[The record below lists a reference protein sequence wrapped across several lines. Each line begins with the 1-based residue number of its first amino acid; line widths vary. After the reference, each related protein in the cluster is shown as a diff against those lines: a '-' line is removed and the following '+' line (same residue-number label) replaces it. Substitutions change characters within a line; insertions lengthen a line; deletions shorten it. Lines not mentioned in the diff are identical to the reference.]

1 MRRVRL
7 TLALLQAAHCFAP
20 RSSLHKPH
28 SPATKGCTRRRR
40 RLSATNE
47 ELLDAIQALSKRIDS
62 IAADVDLLKKS
73 RVDGLE
79 AELERL
85 RTSPPA
91 PMTTAEA
98 LRTPPEPRTSA
109 RTAPGLNAALSA
121 RAALGAVRGQAPATS
136 PAVWKSTSE
145 LGYPEKYCV
154 DLRESPRHR
163 ADAAT
168 GTTSRRWRG
177 IATPSH
183 RRSYGS
189 TSRRWRGT
197 PEIYF
202 PHRSPALRRAAT
214 TYDADEVEELGGEA
228 FFFEGGGGGK
238 NDEFLDDEMEELL
251 AIGGDPTFLEQA
263 RPEFEGWDGVED
275 DAAHFDDPA
284 D

>member
-1 MRRVRL
+1 MQG
-7 TLALLQAAHCFAP
+7 TLCIALLAVAHSFAP
-20 RSSLHKPH
+20 RSLRPLHDT
-28 SPATKGCTRRRR
+28 ATQSCTRRRR

-47 ELLDAIQALSKRIDS
+47 DVLDAINALSARIDAL
-62 IAADVDLLKKS
+62 AADVEQLKKS

-85 RTSPPA
+85 RASPPA
-91 PMTTAEA
+91 PTMTTAEA

-121 RAALGAVRGQAPATS
+121 RAALGAVRGQAPAT
-136 PAVWKSTSE
+136 
-145 LGYPEKYCV
+145 
-154 DLRESPRHR
+154 
-163 ADAAT
+163 
-168 GTTSRRWRG
+168 
-177 IATPSH
+177 
-183 RRSYGS
+183 
-189 TSRRWRGT
+189 
-197 PEIYF
+197 
-202 PHRSPALRRAAT
+202 SPALRRAAT

-275 DAAHFDDPA
+275 DAAHFDDPV

>member
-1 MRRVRL
+1 MRR
-7 TLALLQAAHCFAP
+7 TLWIALLAVAHSFAP
-20 RSSLHKPH
+20 RSLRPLHDT
-28 SPATKGCTRRRR
+28 ATQSCTRRRQ

-47 ELLDAIQALSKRIDS
+47 ELLDAINSLSRRIDS
-62 IAADVDLLKKS
+62 LAADVALLKKS

-91 PMTTAEA
+91 PLTTAEA

-121 RAALGAVRGQAPATS
+121 RAALGAVRGQTPAT
-136 PAVWKSTSE
+136 
-145 LGYPEKYCV
+145 
-154 DLRESPRHR
+154 
-163 ADAAT
+163 
-168 GTTSRRWRG
+168 
-177 IATPSH
+177 
-183 RRSYGS
+183 
-189 TSRRWRGT
+189 
-197 PEIYF
+197 
-202 PHRSPALRRAAT
+202 SPALRRAAT

-263 RPEFEGWDGVED
+263 RGSGGSGEFEWDGVED
-275 DAAHFDDPA
+275 DAAHFDDPV

>member
-1 MRRVRL
+1 MQR
-7 TLALLQAAHCFAP
+7 TLCIALLAVAHSFAP
-20 RSSLHKPH
+20 RLRPLHNT
-28 SPATKGCTRRRR
+28 ATQSCTRRRR

-47 ELLDAIQALSKRIDS
+47 ELLDAIQALTKRIDD
-62 IAADVDLLKKS
+62 IAKDVDLLKKS

-121 RAALGAVRGQAPATS
+121 RAALGAVRGQQPAT
-136 PAVWKSTSE
+136 
-145 LGYPEKYCV
+145 
-154 DLRESPRHR
+154 
-163 ADAAT
+163 
-168 GTTSRRWRG
+168 
-177 IATPSH
+177 
-183 RRSYGS
+183 
-189 TSRRWRGT
+189 
-197 PEIYF
+197 
-202 PHRSPALRRAAT
+202 SPALRRAAT

-263 RPEFEGWDGVED
+263 RGGSGEFEWDGVED
-275 DAAHFDDPA
+275 DAAHFDDPV

>member
-1 MRRVRL
+1 MLR
-7 TLALLQAAHCFAP
+7 TLCIALLAVAHSFAP
-20 RSSLHKPH
+20 RSLRTLHNT
-28 SPATKGCTRRRR
+28 ATQSCTRRRR

-47 ELLDAIQALSKRIDS
+47 ELLDAIQALTKRIDD
-62 IAADVDLLKKS
+62 IAKDVDLLKKS

-85 RTSPPA
+85 RASPPA

-98 LRTPPEPRTSA
+98 LRTPPVSA

-121 RAALGAVRGQAPATS
+121 RAALGAVRGQQPAT
-136 PAVWKSTSE
+136 
-145 LGYPEKYCV
+145 
-154 DLRESPRHR
+154 
-163 ADAAT
+163 
-168 GTTSRRWRG
+168 
-177 IATPSH
+177 
-183 RRSYGS
+183 
-189 TSRRWRGT
+189 
-197 PEIYF
+197 
-202 PHRSPALRRAAT
+202 SPALRRAAT

-263 RPEFEGWDGVED
+263 RGGSSGEFEWDGVED
-275 DAAHFDDPA
+275 DAAHFDDPV

>member
-1 MRRVRL
+1 MQR
-7 TLALLQAAHCFAP
+7 TLWIALLAVAHSFAP
-20 RSSLHKPH
+20 SSLRPLHNT
-28 SPATKGCTRRRR
+28 ATQSCTRRRR

-47 ELLDAIQALSKRIDS
+47 ELLDAIQVLTKRIDD
-62 IAADVDLLKKS
+62 IAKHVDLLKKS
-73 RVDGLE
+73 LVDGLE

-91 PMTTAEA
+91 STMTTAEA

-121 RAALGAVRGQAPATS
+121 RAALGAVRGQAPAT
-136 PAVWKSTSE
+136 
-145 LGYPEKYCV
+145 
-154 DLRESPRHR
+154 
-163 ADAAT
+163 
-168 GTTSRRWRG
+168 
-177 IATPSH
+177 
-183 RRSYGS
+183 
-189 TSRRWRGT
+189 
-197 PEIYF
+197 
-202 PHRSPALRRAAT
+202 SPALRRAAT

-263 RPEFEGWDGVED
+263 RGGSSGEFEWDGVED
-275 DAAHFDDPA
+275 DAAHFDDPV

>member
-1 MRRVRL
+1 MATL
-7 TLALLQAAHCFAP
+7 TLALQAVDCFAP
-20 RSSLHKPH
+20 RRLHRQH

-47 ELLDAIQALSKRIDS
+47 ELLNAIQALAKRIDD
-62 IAADVDLLKKS
+62 IAADVELLKKS

-85 RTSPPA
+85 RASPPA
-91 PMTTAEA
+91 STMTTAEA

-136 PAVWKSTSE
+136 PA
-145 LGYPEKYCV
+145 
-154 DLRESPRHR
+154 
-163 ADAAT
+163 
-168 GTTSRRWRG
+168 
-177 IATPSH
+177 
-183 RRSYGS
+183 
-189 TSRRWRGT
+189 
-197 PEIYF
+197 
-202 PHRSPALRRAAT
+202 LRRAAT

-228 FFFEGGGGGK
+228 FFFEGGGGK

-263 RPEFEGWDGVED
+263 RGGSGEFEWDGVED
-275 DAAHFDDPA
+275 DAAHFDDPV

>member
-1 MRRVRL
+1 MQR
-7 TLALLQAAHCFAP
+7 TLCIALLAVAHSFAP
-20 RSSLHKPH
+20 SSLRPLHNT
-28 SPATKGCTRRRR
+28 ATQSCTRRRR

-47 ELLDAIQALSKRIDS
+47 ELLDAIQALTKRIDD
-62 IAADVDLLKKS
+62 IAKDVDLLKKS

-85 RTSPPA
+85 RTST
-91 PMTTAEA
+91 MTTAEA

-136 PAVWKSTSE
+136 
-145 LGYPEKYCV
+145 
-154 DLRESPRHR
+154 
-163 ADAAT
+163 AT
-168 GTTSRRWRG
+168 
-177 IATPSH
+177 
-183 RRSYGS
+183 
-189 TSRRWRGT
+189 
-197 PEIYF
+197 
-202 PHRSPALRRAAT
+202 SPALRRAAT

-251 AIGGDPTFLEQA
+251 AICGDPTFLEQA
-263 RPEFEGWDGVED
+263 RGGSGEFEWDGVED
-275 DAAHFDDPA
+275 DAAHFDDPV

>member
-1 MRRVRL
+1 MQR
-7 TLALLQAAHCFAP
+7 TLCIALLAVAHSFAP
-20 RSSLHKPH
+20 RRLRPLHNT
-28 SPATKGCTRRRR
+28 ATQSCTRRRR

-47 ELLDAIQALSKRIDS
+47 ELLDAIQALTKRIDD
-62 IAADVDLLKKS
+62 IAKDVDLLKKS

-136 PAVWKSTSE
+136 PA
-145 LGYPEKYCV
+145 
-154 DLRESPRHR
+154 
-163 ADAAT
+163 
-168 GTTSRRWRG
+168 
-177 IATPSH
+177 
-183 RRSYGS
+183 
-189 TSRRWRGT
+189 
-197 PEIYF
+197 
-202 PHRSPALRRAAT
+202 LRRAAT

-263 RPEFEGWDGVED
+263 RGGSGEFEWDGVED
-275 DAAHFDDPA
+275 DAAHFDDPV

>member
-1 MRRVRL
+1 MMQK
-7 TLALLQAAHCFAP
+7 TLCIALLAVAHSFAP
-20 RSSLHKPH
+20 SLRPLHKH
-28 SPATKGCTRRRR
+28 NTAAQSCTRRRR

-47 ELLDAIQALSKRIDS
+47 ELLDAIQALTKRIDD
-62 IAADVDLLKKS
+62 IAKDVDLLKKS

-85 RTSPPA
+85 RTST
-91 PMTTAEA
+91 MTTAEA

-136 PAVWKSTSE
+136 PA
-145 LGYPEKYCV
+145 
-154 DLRESPRHR
+154 
-163 ADAAT
+163 
-168 GTTSRRWRG
+168 
-177 IATPSH
+177 
-183 RRSYGS
+183 
-189 TSRRWRGT
+189 
-197 PEIYF
+197 
-202 PHRSPALRRAAT
+202 LRRAAT

-228 FFFEGGGGGK
+228 FFFEGGGGGGK

-263 RPEFEGWDGVED
+263 RGSGGSGEFEWDGVED
-275 DAAHFDDPA
+275 DAAHFDDPV

>member
-1 MRRVRL
+1 MQR
-7 TLALLQAAHCFAP
+7 TLCIALLAVAHSFAP
-20 RSSLHKPH
+20 RSLRPLHKH
-28 SPATKGCTRRRR
+28 NTAAQSCTRRRR

-47 ELLDAIQALSKRIDS
+47 ELLDAINSLSKRIDS
-62 IAADVDLLKKS
+62 LAADVALLKKS

-136 PAVWKSTSE
+136 PA
-145 LGYPEKYCV
+145 
-154 DLRESPRHR
+154 
-163 ADAAT
+163 
-168 GTTSRRWRG
+168 
-177 IATPSH
+177 
-183 RRSYGS
+183 
-189 TSRRWRGT
+189 
-197 PEIYF
+197 
-202 PHRSPALRRAAT
+202 LRRAAT
-214 TYDADEVEELGGEA
+214 TYDSEEVEELGGEA

-275 DAAHFDDPA
+275 DAAHFDDPV

>member
-1 MRRVRL
+1 VY
-7 TLALLQAAHCFAP
+7 Q
-20 RSSLHKPH
+20 PH

-47 ELLDAIQALSKRIDS
+47 ELLDAIQALSSRIDD
-62 IAADVDLLKKS
+62 IAKDVALLKKS

-85 RTSPPA
+85 RASPPA
-91 PMTTAEA
+91 PMTTAEAPPMTTAEA

-121 RAALGAVRGQAPATS
+121 RAALGAVRGQAPAT
-136 PAVWKSTSE
+136 T
-145 LGYPEKYCV
+145 
-154 DLRESPRHR
+154 
-163 ADAAT
+163 
-168 GTTSRRWRG
+168 
-177 IATPSH
+177 
-183 RRSYGS
+183 
-189 TSRRWRGT
+189 
-197 PEIYF
+197 
-202 PHRSPALRRAAT
+202 SPALRRAAT

-263 RPEFEGWDGVED
+263 RGGSGEFEWDGVED

>member
-1 MRRVRL
+1 MRRVRATL
-7 TLALLQAAHCFAP
+7 TVALLQAAHCFAP
-20 RSSLHKPH
+20 RRSVYQPH

-47 ELLDAIQALSKRIDS
+47 ELLDAIQALSSRIDD
-62 IAADVDLLKKS
+62 IAKDVALLKKS

-85 RTSPPA
+85 RTST
-91 PMTTAEA
+91 MTMAEA

-121 RAALGAVRGQAPATS
+121 RAALGAVRGQAPAT
-136 PAVWKSTSE
+136 
-145 LGYPEKYCV
+145 
-154 DLRESPRHR
+154 
-163 ADAAT
+163 
-168 GTTSRRWRG
+168 
-177 IATPSH
+177 
-183 RRSYGS
+183 
-189 TSRRWRGT
+189 
-197 PEIYF
+197 
-202 PHRSPALRRAAT
+202 SPALRRAAT

-263 RPEFEGWDGVED
+263 RGGSGEFEWDGVED
-275 DAAHFDDPA
+275 DAAHFDDPV

>member
-1 MRRVRL
+1 MKL
-7 TLALLQAAHCFAP
+7 CTLVTLLQAVAHSFAP
-20 RSSLHKPH
+20 RSLRPLHKH
-28 SPATKGCTRRRR
+28 NTATQSCTRRRR

-47 ELLDAIQALSKRIDS
+47 DVLEAIKALSARIDTL
-62 IAADVDLLKKS
+62 AADVEQLKS
-73 RVDGLE
+73 ARVDGLE

-85 RTSPPA
+85 RTAPPA

-136 PAVWKSTSE
+136 PA
-145 LGYPEKYCV
+145 
-154 DLRESPRHR
+154 
-163 ADAAT
+163 
-168 GTTSRRWRG
+168 
-177 IATPSH
+177 
-183 RRSYGS
+183 
-189 TSRRWRGT
+189 
-197 PEIYF
+197 
-202 PHRSPALRRAAT
+202 LRRAAT

-228 FFFEGGGGGK
+228 FFFEGGSAGK

-263 RPEFEGWDGVED
+263 RGGSSGEFEWDGVED
-275 DAAHFDDPA
+275 DAAHFDDPV

>member
-1 MRRVRL
+1 MKM
-7 TLALLQAAHCFAP
+7 TLWIALLAVAHSFAP
-20 RSSLHKPH
+20 RSLRPLHNT
-28 SPATKGCTRRRR
+28 ATQSCTRRRR

-47 ELLDAIQALSKRIDS
+47 ELLDAIQALTKRIDD
-62 IAADVDLLKKS
+62 IAKDVDLLKKS

-136 PAVWKSTSE
+136 PA
-145 LGYPEKYCV
+145 
-154 DLRESPRHR
+154 
-163 ADAAT
+163 
-168 GTTSRRWRG
+168 
-177 IATPSH
+177 
-183 RRSYGS
+183 
-189 TSRRWRGT
+189 
-197 PEIYF
+197 
-202 PHRSPALRRAAT
+202 LRRAAT
-214 TYDADEVEELGGEA
+214 TYDAEEVDELGGEA

-263 RPEFEGWDGVED
+263 RGGSSGEFEWDGVED
-275 DAAHFDDPA
+275 DAAHFDDPV

>member
-1 MRRVRL
+1 MQR
-7 TLALLQAAHCFAP
+7 TLCIALLAVAHSFAP
-20 RSSLHKPH
+20 RRLRPLHNT
-28 SPATKGCTRRRR
+28 ATQSCTRRRR

-47 ELLDAIQALSKRIDS
+47 ELLDAIQALTKRIDD
-62 IAADVDLLKKS
+62 IAKDVDLLKKS

-136 PAVWKSTSE
+136 PA
-145 LGYPEKYCV
+145 
-154 DLRESPRHR
+154 
-163 ADAAT
+163 
-168 GTTSRRWRG
+168 
-177 IATPSH
+177 
-183 RRSYGS
+183 
-189 TSRRWRGT
+189 
-197 PEIYF
+197 
-202 PHRSPALRRAAT
+202 LRRAAT

-228 FFFEGGGGGK
+228 FFFEGGGGGGK

-263 RPEFEGWDGVED
+263 RPEFDGWDGVED